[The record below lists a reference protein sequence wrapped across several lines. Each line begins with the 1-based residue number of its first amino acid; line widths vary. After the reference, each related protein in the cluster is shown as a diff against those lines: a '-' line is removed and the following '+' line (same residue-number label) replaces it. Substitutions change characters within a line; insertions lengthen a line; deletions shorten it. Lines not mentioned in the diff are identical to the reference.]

1 MSFKARRTIVAAL
14 VISLLIQIML
24 AANGY
29 ASRRTKIAFA
39 SARDGNLE
47 IWLFRVK
54 CGKGVSYK
62 NAAMTRIRKC
72 SKFRNPKARR
82 LMSLIL
88 LLMPSTMP
96 LVVR

>member
-1 MSFKARRTIVAAL
+1 M
-14 VISLLIQIML
+14 
-24 AANGY
+24 NN
-29 ASRRTKIAFA
+29 RTKISFLFYLCTLFMCLLCAFVGPSNA
-39 SARDGNLE
+39 QVDDELVGISANYTFG
-47 IWLFRVK
+47 LFRVK